1 MGAWGT
7 RIDDDDF
14 ALDVISE
21 YFDLYDKGDGPES
34 IRRQLEENNA
44 SEIADPDEGYLF
56 WFALAKAQWDVGS
69 LDDDVFKKVV
79 EVVES
84 DIDTRRWISLEGLR
98 PEKRKQS
105 VKEFVEKIR
114 IPREKPRKRK
124 VKHLRSAP
132 FETGDVLVFETSDK
146 EYGACVILSAEKDT
160 DYGTLQFVFTNI
172 KQKKKPTIQNVIDSN
187 IFIFLAKHEFY
198 TKHEIE
204 AFNVS
209 VFFPRKDKDCWSK
222 FEIIGR
228 LHIKKVREKISVH
241 SSWSSLIDSFE
252 YRIQRQSSQKISL
265 KKFIGYSIVQ
275 KVKVLSIVGDS
286 LA

>member
-14 ALDVISE
+14 ALDVITE
-21 YFDLYDKGDGPES
+21 YFELYDNGVNPKS
-34 IRRQLEENNA
+34 IRRQLEENNV

-79 EVVES
+79 QIVES
-84 DIDTRRWISLEGLR
+84 DIDTRRWISLEGFR

-114 IPREKPRKRK
+114 TPREKPRKRK
-124 VKHLRSAP
+124 IKRLRSAP

-160 DYGTLQFVFTNI
+160 DYGTLQLVFTNI

-187 IFIFLAKHEFY
+187 ILIFLAKHEFY
-198 TKHEIE
+198 TKHIVE
-204 AFNVS
+204 AFNIS
-209 VFFPRKDKDCWSK
+209 VFFPRKDKDNWLK

-228 LHIKKVREKISVH
+228 VQIKKVREKITVH
-241 SSWSSLIDSFE
+241 SSWSYLIEPFE
-252 YRIQRQSSQKISL
+252 YRIQRQSTQKISL

-275 KVKVLSIVGDS
+275 KIKVLSIVNNP